1 MYCNFV
7 WYIIRSGRFTGM
19 IRITT
24 IYESMSRRIATFFG
38 GMASIQVYLSVVVA
52 INNVNPM
59 ESIHKVNY
67 FVRRVSTSQERQLLR
82 LLILMVGTG
91 ILSIP

>member
-1 MYCNFV
+1 
-7 WYIIRSGRFTGM
+7 
-19 IRITT
+19 
-24 IYESMSRRIATFFG
+24 
-38 GMASIQVYLSVVVA
+38 MALIQVYLSVAVA

-67 FVRRVSTSQERQLLR
+67 FVRRVSTNQELLLLR
-82 LLILMVGTG
+82 SLILMVRTG